1 MILFKI
7 NKDIYFISGDSV
19 YIRFKGVTNFAI
31 SKIDC
36 LSRLLDNIN
45 SVETN
50 YTLQQIIQILKEI
63 EEE

>member
-7 NKDIYFISGDSV
+7 NKDIYFKNGDTV
-19 YIRFKGVTNFAI
+19 YKRYKGVINYSI

-36 LSRLLDNIN
+36 ISDFIDNIN

-63 EEE
+63 KE